1 MRIVPLG
8 RLFVLST
15 VVAVLLPAL
24 PAYAAMDPYM
34 TIKGSKQGQIK
45 GAAMSGQIRLVSVA
59 RDTAT
64 GMSTGRRTH
73 ATITIVREIDR
84 ASPKLFQALSTNE
97 VLSEVVINFNGATR
111 SAKTAQRI
119 VGQHAFIL
127 YSCYTYPRLFCISNN
142 YHLNP
147 FRISFNP
154 AFEKWSVALVSLT
167 AHSLEHT

>member
-24 PAYAAMDPYM
+24 PAYAAMDAYM

-45 GAAMSGQIRLVSVA
+45 GDAMSGQIRLVSVA

-97 VLSEVVINFNGATR
+97 VLSEVVINFNGATGG
-111 SAKTAQRI
+111 AKTAQRI
-119 VGQHAFIL
+119 VLTNATIL
-127 YSCYTYPRLFCISNN
+127 SVRKAGGNNEMITLDYQAIEVTYT
-142 YHLNP
+142 HGG
-147 FRISFNP
+147 
-154 AFEKWSVALVSLT
+154 KT
-167 AHSLEHT
+167 ATDDWEAPM